1 MIEAEKDVLLP
12 AHEASGTSVSSI
24 ALKPAN
30 GTSYRWNV
38 LIMTFI
44 AYLYDSLD
52 LQILAICMPVI
63 IASLKISLPDAGLLA
78 SSTMIGTA
86 LGGILFGWVAE
97 NYGRKNAAVIALVE
111 FGVFALAVYWVDS
124 WGQLMVLRFLQ
135 GIGVGGLWGPIVALI
150 AEHWN
155 VEYRARAAGFVLS
168 TFALG
173 GILAAVMGRFLLT
186 RVDWRWIFV
195 LTGTAVIGGL
205 LFWIFVPA
213 DDTKK
218 IVRQKVVNQGNVSIS
233 ELFKPG
239 IAKLTIGSTL
249 AAACQM
255 GGFWGVSAWIPT
267 YLVRVRHLSIQYMS
281 VFSIV
286 IYTGAFVGYFFY
298 AYIADKFGRRNA
310 LMLAFLADAIIVP
323 LYVIIPNA
331 VFLFWIGPVMGLSF
345 GGVFG
350 LFGAY
355 FAELFPEKIRA
366 MGSGFAFNVGRGFG
380 AVVTPFTIGLMA
392 KTYGLGFGIGACSIV
407 FFAGLV
413 TLYFMPETLK
423 LHSN

>member
-1 MIEAEKDVLLP
+1 MEAEKTAVLP
-12 AHEASGTSVSSI
+12 VREFSTSRPSTQPEPASGSEH
-24 ALKPAN
+24 
-30 GTSYRWNV
+30 RWKV
-38 LIMTFI
+38 LIMTFL

-63 IASLKISLPDAGLLA
+63 IVSLKISLANAGLLA
-78 SSTMIGTA
+78 SATMIGTA
-86 LGGILFGWVAE
+86 LGGIFFGWLAE

-111 FGVFALAVYWVDS
+111 FGVFTLAVYWVSS
-124 WGQLMVLRFLQ
+124 WGQLMVLRFFQ

-155 VEYRARAAGFVLS
+155 VKYRARAAGFMLS

-173 GILAAVMGRFLLT
+173 GILAAIMGRFLLT
-186 RVDWRWIFV
+186 KVDWRFIFV
-195 LTGTAVIGGL
+195 LTGTAVLCGL

-213 DDTKK
+213 DDKKK
-218 IVRQKVVNQGNVSIS
+218 IVKQDKIGIS
-233 ELFKPG
+233 ALFQPG
-239 IAKLTIGSTL
+239 VTKFTIGSTL

-267 YLVRVRHLSIQYMS
+267 YLVRVRGLSIQYMS

-286 IYTGAFVGYFFY
+286 IFTGAFIGYFFY
-298 AYIADKFGRRNA
+298 AIVADKFGRRNA
-310 LMLAFLADAIIVP
+310 LMLAFLADVIIVP

-331 VFLFWIGPVMGLSF
+331 VLLFWIGPVMGLSF
-345 GGVFG
+345 GGIFG

-366 MGSGFAFNVGRGFG
+366 MGGGFAFNVGRGFG
-380 AVVTPFTIGLMA
+380 AVVTPYTIGVMA

-407 FFAGLV
+407 FFIGLV
-413 TLYFMPETLK
+413 TVYFMPETLK
-423 LHSN
+423 RAR

>member
-1 MIEAEKDVLLP
+1 
-12 AHEASGTSVSSI
+12 
-24 ALKPAN
+24 
-30 GTSYRWNV
+30 
-38 LIMTFI
+38 
-44 AYLYDSLD
+44 
-52 LQILAICMPVI
+52 
-63 IASLKISLPDAGLLA
+63 
-78 SSTMIGTA
+78 
-86 LGGILFGWVAE
+86 
-97 NYGRKNAAVIALVE
+97 
-111 FGVFALAVYWVDS
+111 
-124 WGQLMVLRFLQ
+124 
-135 GIGVGGLWGPIVALI
+135 
-150 AEHWN
+150 
-155 VEYRARAAGFVLS
+155 
-168 TFALG
+168 
-173 GILAAVMGRFLLT
+173 MGRFLLT

-195 LTGTAVIGGL
+195 LTGTAAIAGL

-213 DDTKK
+213 DDKK
-218 IVRQKVVNQGNVSIS
+218 NIVKQENIGIS

-239 IAKLTIGSTL
+239 TTKLTIGCTI

-286 IYTGAFVGYFFY
+286 IFTGAFIGYFFY

-310 LMLAFLADAIIVP
+310 LMLAFLADSIIVP
-323 LYVIIPNA
+323 LYVIIPNP

-355 FAELFPEKIRA
+355 FAEIFPEKIRA
-366 MGSGFAFNVGRGFG
+366 MGGGFAFNVGRGFG

-407 FFAGLV
+407 FFAGVV

-423 LHSN
+423 RHSN

>member
-1 MIEAEKDVLLP
+1 METELLP
-12 AHEASGTSVSSI
+12 ASI

-30 GTSYRWNV
+30 GTEHRWKV

-52 LQILAICMPVI
+52 LQILSICMPVI
-63 IASLKISLPDAGLLA
+63 IVSLKISLPDAGLLA
-78 SSTMIGTA
+78 SATMIGTA
-86 LGGILFGWVAE
+86 LGGIFFGWLAE

-111 FGVFALAVYWVDS
+111 FGIFTLAVYWVSS
-124 WGQLMVLRFLQ
+124 WGQFMVLRFLQ

-155 VEYRARAAGFVLS
+155 VEYRARAAGFMLS

-186 RVDWRWIFV
+186 QGNWRLIFV
-195 LTGTAVIGGL
+195 LTGSAVIAGL

-213 DDTKK
+213 DAKK
-218 IVRQKVVNQGNVSIS
+218 NVVKQKNVGIS

-239 IAKLTIGSTL
+239 VAKLTIGCTI

-286 IYTGAFVGYFFY
+286 IFTGAFIGYFFY
-298 AYIADKFGRRNA
+298 AYMADKFGRRNA
-310 LMLAFLADAIIVP
+310 LMIAFLADSIIVP
-323 LYVIIPNA
+323 LYVIIPNP

-355 FAELFPEKIRA
+355 FAEIFPEKIRA
-366 MGSGFAFNVGRGFG
+366 MGGGFAFNVGRGFG

-407 FFAGLV
+407 FFAGV
-413 TLYFMPETLK
+413 ITLFFMPETLK
-423 LHSN
+423 MRSN

>member
-1 MIEAEKDVLLP
+1 MEAGKNL
-12 AHEASGTSVSSI
+12 SGMPTI
-24 ALKPAN
+24 ALRPAN
-30 GTSYRWNV
+30 GTEHRWKV

-63 IASLKISLPDAGLLA
+63 IASLKISLADAGLLA
-78 SSTMIGTA
+78 SATMIGTG
-86 LGGILFGWVAE
+86 LGGILFGWFAE
-97 NYGRKNAAVIALVE
+97 NYGRKNAAVIALAE
-111 FGVFALAVYWVDS
+111 FGIFTLAVYWVDS

-155 VEYRARAAGFVLS
+155 VEYRARAAGFMLS

-173 GILAAVMGRFLLT
+173 GVLAAVMGRFMLT
-186 RVDWRWIFV
+186 QVDWRWIFV
-195 LTGTAVIGGL
+195 LTGTAVIGAI
-205 LFWIFVPA
+205 LFWIIVPA
-213 DDTKK
+213 DQVRKDVQKEK
-218 IVRQKVVNQGNVSIS
+218 ISIM
-233 ELFKPG
+233 ELFRPG
-239 IAKLTIGSTL
+239 VTKLTIGSTI

-267 YLVRVRHLSIQYMS
+267 YLVQVRGLSIQYMS

-286 IYTGAFVGYFFY
+286 IYTGAFIGYFFY
-298 AYIADKFGRRNA
+298 AYIADKFGRRKA
-310 LMLAFLADAIIVP
+310 LMLAFLADSIIVP
-323 LYVIIPNA
+323 LYVIIPDA
-331 VFLFWIGPVMGLSF
+331 VLLFWIGPIMGLSF

-355 FAELFPEKIRA
+355 FAELFPKKICA
-366 MGSGFAFNVGRGFG
+366 MGGGFAFNIGRGFG
-380 AVVTPFTIGLMA
+380 AVVTPFTIGVMA
-392 KTYGLGFGIGACSIV
+392 KTYGLGFGIGACSLV
-407 FFAGLV
+407 FFTGVV

-423 LHSN
+423 SNKN

>member
-1 MIEAEKDVLLP
+1 
-12 AHEASGTSVSSI
+12 
-24 ALKPAN
+24 
-30 GTSYRWNV
+30 
-38 LIMTFI
+38 
-44 AYLYDSLD
+44 
-52 LQILAICMPVI
+52 MPVI
-63 IASLKISLPDAGLLA
+63 IVSLKISLADAGLLA
-78 SSTMIGTA
+78 SATMIGTA
-86 LGGILFGWVAE
+86 LGGILFGWLAE

-111 FGVFALAVYWVDS
+111 FGLFTLAVYWVGS
-124 WGQLMVLRFLQ
+124 WGQFMFLRFLQ

-150 AEHWN
+150 AVHWN
-155 VEYRARAAGFVLS
+155 VEYRARAAGIVLS

-173 GILAAVMGRFLLT
+173 GVLAALMGRFLLT

-195 LTGTAVIGGL
+195 LTGTAAIAGL

-213 DDTKK
+213 DDKK
-218 IVRQKVVNQGNVSIS
+218 NIVKQENIGIS

-239 IAKLTIGSTL
+239 TTKLTIGCTI

-286 IYTGAFVGYFFY
+286 IFTGAFIGYIFY

-310 LMLAFLADAIIVP
+310 LMLAFLADSIIVP
-323 LYVIIPNA
+323 LYVIIPNP

-355 FAELFPEKIRA
+355 FAEIFPEKIRA
-366 MGSGFAFNVGRGFG
+366 MGGGFAFNVGRGFG

-407 FFAGLV
+407 FFAGVV

-423 LHSN
+423 RHSN

>member
-1 MIEAEKDVLLP
+1 METEKILLP
-12 AHEASGTSVSSI
+12 AREESGISVSSI
-24 ALKPAN
+24 ALNPAN
-30 GTSYRWNV
+30 GTKYRWNV

-63 IASLKISLPDAGLLA
+63 IVSLKISLADAGLLA
-78 SSTMIGTA
+78 SATMIGTL
-86 LGGILFGWVAE
+86 LGGIWFGWLAE
-97 NYGRKNAAVIALVE
+97 NHGRKKAAVIALVE
-111 FGVFALAVYWVDS
+111 FGLFTLLVYWVDS
-124 WGQLMVLRFLQ
+124 WSQLMVLRFLQ

-155 VEYRARAAGFVLS
+155 AEYRARAAGIVLS

-173 GILAAVMGRFLLT
+173 GIIAAVMGRFLLT
-186 RVDWRWIFV
+186 RVDWRIIFV
-195 LTGTAVIGGL
+195 LTGTAVIAGL

-213 DDTKK
+213 DDPKK
-218 IVRQKVVNQGNVSIS
+218 IVKKEKLGIG

-239 IAKLTIGSTL
+239 VAKLTIGCTI

-286 IYTGAFVGYFFY
+286 IFTGAFIGYIFY
-298 AYIADKFGRRNA
+298 AYIADKFGRRKA

-350 LFGAY
+350 LFGPY
-355 FAELFPEKIRA
+355 FAESFPEKIRA
-366 MGSGFAFNVGRGFG
+366 MGGGFAFNVGRGFG
-380 AVVTPFTIGLMA
+380 AVVTPFTIGVMA

-407 FFAGLV
+407 FFAGMV

-423 LHSN
+423 RHSN

>member
-1 MIEAEKDVLLP
+1 MESGKTTVLP
-12 AHEASGTSVSSI
+12 AREESYTSASSI

-30 GTSYRWNV
+30 GTKYRWNV

-63 IASLKISLPDAGLLA
+63 IVSLKISLADAGLLA

-86 LGGILFGWVAE
+86 LGGILFGWLAE
-97 NYGRKNAAVIALVE
+97 NYGRKNAAVIALIE
-111 FGVFALAVYWVDS
+111 FGLFTLAVYWVSS
-124 WGQLMVLRFLQ
+124 WGQFMVLRFLQ

-150 AEHWN
+150 AVHWN
-155 VEYRARAAGFVLS
+155 VEYRARAAGIVLS

-173 GILAAVMGRFLLT
+173 GVLAALMGRFLLT

-195 LTGTAVIGGL
+195 LTGTAAIAGL

-213 DDTKK
+213 DDKKK
-218 IVRQKVVNQGNVSIS
+218 IAKQENIGIS

-239 IAKLTIGSTL
+239 IAKLTIGSTI

-286 IYTGAFVGYFFY
+286 IFSGAFIGYIFY
-298 AYIADKFGRRNA
+298 AYIADIFGRRNA
-310 LMLAFLADAIIVP
+310 LMVAFLADAIIVP
-323 LYVIIPNA
+323 LYVIIPNP
-331 VFLFWIGPVMGLSF
+331 VLLFWIGPVMGLSF

-366 MGSGFAFNVGRGFG
+366 MGGGFAFNVGRGFG

-407 FFAGLV
+407 FFAGFV
-413 TLYFMPETLK
+413 TLFLMPETLK
-423 LHSN
+423 LNSK

>member
-1 MIEAEKDVLLP
+1 METEKDLLLP
-12 AHEASGTSVSSI
+12 ARKISGTSVSSI
-24 ALKPAN
+24 ALNPAN
-30 GTSYRWNV
+30 GTKYRWNV

-63 IASLKISLPDAGLLA
+63 IVSLKISLADAGLLA
-78 SSTMIGTA
+78 SATMIGTA
-86 LGGILFGWVAE
+86 LGGILFGWLAE

-111 FGVFALAVYWVDS
+111 FGLFTLAVYWVGS
-124 WGQLMVLRFLQ
+124 WGQFMFLRFLQ

-150 AEHWN
+150 AVHWN
-155 VEYRARAAGFVLS
+155 VEYRARAAGIVLS

-173 GILAAVMGRFLLT
+173 GVLAALMGRFLLT

-195 LTGTAVIGGL
+195 LTGTAAIAGL
-205 LFWIFVPA
+205 MFWIFVPA
-213 DDTKK
+213 DDKKK
-218 IVRQKVVNQGNVSIS
+218 IVKRENIGLS

-239 IAKLTIGSTL
+239 ITKLTIGCTI

-286 IYTGAFVGYFFY
+286 IFTGAFIGYIFY

-310 LMLAFLADAIIVP
+310 LMLAFLADSIIVP
-323 LYVIIPNA
+323 LYVIIPNP

-355 FAELFPEKIRA
+355 FAEIFPEKIRA
-366 MGSGFAFNVGRGFG
+366 MGGGFAFNVGRGFG

-407 FFAGLV
+407 FFAGVV

-423 LHSN
+423 RHSN

>member
-1 MIEAEKDVLLP
+1 
-12 AHEASGTSVSSI
+12 
-24 ALKPAN
+24 
-30 GTSYRWNV
+30 
-38 LIMTFI
+38 
-44 AYLYDSLD
+44 
-52 LQILAICMPVI
+52 MPVI
-63 IASLKISLPDAGLLA
+63 IVSLKISLAQAGLLA
-78 SSTMIGTA
+78 SATMIGTA
-86 LGGILFGWVAE
+86 LGGILFGWLAE

-111 FGVFALAVYWVDS
+111 FGLFTLAVYWVSS
-124 WGQLMVLRFLQ
+124 WGQFMGLRFLQ

-155 VEYRARAAGFVLS
+155 VEHRARAAGFVLS

-173 GILAAVMGRFLLT
+173 GILAAVMGRLLLT
-186 RVDWRWIFV
+186 RVVWRFIFV
-195 LTGTAVIGGL
+195 LTGTAVISGL

-213 DDTKK
+213 DDKKK
-218 IVRQKVVNQGNVSIS
+218 IVKRENIGLS

-239 IAKLTIGSTL
+239 ITKLTIGSTI

-286 IYTGAFVGYFFY
+286 IFTGAFIGYFFY

-310 LMLAFLADAIIVP
+310 LMLAFLADSIIVP
-323 LYVIIPNA
+323 LYVIIPNP

-366 MGSGFAFNVGRGFG
+366 MGGGFAFNVGRGFG
-380 AVVTPFTIGLMA
+380 AVVTPFTIGVMA

-407 FFAGLV
+407 FFAGVV

>member
-1 MIEAEKDVLLP
+1 METEKDLLLP
-12 AHEASGTSVSSI
+12 ARKISGTSVSSI
-24 ALKPAN
+24 ALNPAN
-30 GTSYRWNV
+30 GTKYRWNV

-63 IASLKISLPDAGLLA
+63 IVSLKISLAQAGLLA
-78 SSTMIGTA
+78 SATMIGTA
-86 LGGILFGWVAE
+86 LGGILFGWLAE

-111 FGVFALAVYWVDS
+111 FGLFTLAVYWVSS
-124 WGQLMVLRFLQ
+124 WGQFMGLRFLQ

-155 VEYRARAAGFVLS
+155 VEHRARAAGFVLS

-173 GILAAVMGRFLLT
+173 GILAAVMGRLLLT
-186 RVDWRWIFV
+186 RVDWRFIFV
-195 LTGTAVIGGL
+195 LTGTAVISGL

-213 DDTKK
+213 DDKKK
-218 IVRQKVVNQGNVSIS
+218 IVKRENIGLS

-239 IAKLTIGSTL
+239 ITKLTIGSTI

-286 IYTGAFVGYFFY
+286 IFTGAFIGYFFY

-310 LMLAFLADAIIVP
+310 LMLAFLADSIIVP
-323 LYVIIPNA
+323 LYVIIPNP

-366 MGSGFAFNVGRGFG
+366 MGGGFAFNVGRGFG
-380 AVVTPFTIGLMA
+380 AVVTPFTIGVMA

-407 FFAGLV
+407 FFAGVV

>member
-1 MIEAEKDVLLP
+1 MEAEKNL
-12 AHEASGTSVSSI
+12 SGISSI

-30 GTSYRWNV
+30 GTEHRWKV

-63 IASLKISLPDAGLLA
+63 IASLKISLAEAGLLA
-78 SSTMIGTA
+78 SATMIGTA
-86 LGGILFGWVAE
+86 LGGILFGWLAE
-97 NYGRKNAAVIALVE
+97 NYGRKNAAVIALAE
-111 FGVFALAVYWVDS
+111 FGIFTLAVYWIDS

-155 VEYRARAAGFVLS
+155 AEYRARAAGFMLS

-186 RVDWRWIFV
+186 QVDWRWIFV
-195 LTGTAVIGGL
+195 LTGTAVIAAL

-213 DDTKK
+213 DQPKK
-218 IVRQKVVNQGNVSIS
+218 VVKNVRQDKVGIS

-239 IAKLTIGSTL
+239 VTKLTVGATI

-267 YLVRVRHLSIQYMS
+267 YLVQVRGLSIAYMS
-281 VFSIV
+281 LFSIV
-286 IYTGAFVGYFFY
+286 IFTGAFIGYFFY
-298 AYIADKFGRRNA
+298 AYIADKFGRRKA
-310 LMLAFLADAIIVP
+310 LMIAFLADSIIVP
-323 LYVIIPNA
+323 LYVIIPDA
-331 VFLFWIGPVMGLSF
+331 VLLFWIGPVMGLSF

-366 MGSGFAFNVGRGFG
+366 MGGGFAFNVGRGFG
-380 AVVTPFTIGLMA
+380 AVVTPFTIGVMA
-392 KTYGLGFGIGACSIV
+392 KTYGLGFGIGACSLV
-407 FFAGLV
+407 FFAGV
-413 TLYFMPETLK
+413 ITLYFMPETLK
-423 LHSN
+423 PHTN

>member
-1 MIEAEKDVLLP
+1 METEKDLLLP
-12 AHEASGTSVSSI
+12 ARKISGTSVSSI
-24 ALKPAN
+24 ALNPAN
-30 GTSYRWNV
+30 GTKYRWNV

-63 IASLKISLPDAGLLA
+63 IVSLKISLADAGLLA
-78 SSTMIGTA
+78 SATMIGTA
-86 LGGILFGWVAE
+86 LGGILFGWLAE

-111 FGVFALAVYWVDS
+111 FGLFTLAVYWVGS
-124 WGQLMVLRFLQ
+124 WGQFMFLRFLQ

-150 AEHWN
+150 AVHWN
-155 VEYRARAAGFVLS
+155 VEYRARAAGIVLS

-173 GILAAVMGRFLLT
+173 GVLAALMGRFLLT

-195 LTGTAVIGGL
+195 LTGTAAIAGL

-213 DDTKK
+213 DDKKK
-218 IVRQKVVNQGNVSIS
+218 IVKQENIGIS

-239 IAKLTIGSTL
+239 TTKLTIGCTI

-286 IYTGAFVGYFFY
+286 IFTGAFIGYIFY

-310 LMLAFLADAIIVP
+310 LMLAFLADSIIVP
-323 LYVIIPNA
+323 LYVIIPNP

-355 FAELFPEKIRA
+355 FAEIFPEKIRA
-366 MGSGFAFNVGRGFG
+366 MGGGFAFNVGRGFG

-407 FFAGLV
+407 FFAGVV

-423 LHSN
+423 LRSN